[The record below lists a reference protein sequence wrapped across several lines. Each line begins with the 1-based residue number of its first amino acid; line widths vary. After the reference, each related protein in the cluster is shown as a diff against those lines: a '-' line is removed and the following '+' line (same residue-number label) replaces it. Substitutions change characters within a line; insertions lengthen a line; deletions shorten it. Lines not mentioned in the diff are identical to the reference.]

1 MPYHETEITT
11 FDKEWMRKH
20 IIHIQKFG
28 ELVDVIESRIFAQE
42 SIRLIFDL
50 YGAIYEIEEWAGKV
64 FFYSRNSARTYA
76 YDISYLF
83 E

>member
-1 MPYHETEITT
+1 MPYMEREITN
-11 FDKEWMRKH
+11 FDKDHMRKH
-20 IIHIQKFG
+20 IVHLQRFG

-42 SIRLIFDL
+42 SIRLIFD
-50 YGAIYEIEEWAGKV
+50 YKGKFYEIEEWAGKV